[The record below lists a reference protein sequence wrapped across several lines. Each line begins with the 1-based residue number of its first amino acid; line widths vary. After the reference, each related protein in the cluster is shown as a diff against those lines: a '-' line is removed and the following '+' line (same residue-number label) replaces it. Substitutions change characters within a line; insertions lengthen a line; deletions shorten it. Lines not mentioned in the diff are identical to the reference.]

1 LTVDLMRHLPE
12 VESGTMDYLF
22 GKLLEW
28 SKEQGYDT
36 FNLGLSALSGVGD
49 KPEDPLVERAIHFI
63 YEHVDQFYNFK
74 GLHAFK
80 EKFRPHWEPR
90 YLVYPGSPNLPQ
102 VWTALGRM

>member
-1 LTVDLMRHLPE
+1 
-12 VESGTMDYLF
+12 MDYLF

-28 SKEQGYDT
+28 AKEQAYDT
-36 FNLGLSALSGVGD
+36 FNLGLSTLSGVGE

-80 EKFRPHWEPR
+80 EKFQPHWEPR
-90 YLVYPGSPNLPQ
+90 YLVYPGSSNLPQ
-102 VWTALGRM
+102 VWSALGRM